1 MQKTEQQETGTP
13 NQEAFTSHVFVRVRP
28 LGSSEQQDGTVDGLT
43 LETTAPSESNA
54 VALSRPKQRLQ
65 INGFRGVFGTSAKNA
80 DVFERAVSS
89 RLSSVLTGGTLSLF
103 CYGYTGSGKTHT
115 VLGYDTEKGLYYL
128 AANQLLQALNTTEE
142 KDHSKTRQLQV
153 SCAEIYLDRVYD
165 LLDPQH
171 SEVTLR
177 VDEKGDL
184 NMRAKTELDSETKA
198 VTTQGLKTE
207 LITSMA
213 ALEELMQIAV
223 ARRAVGTST
232 THSRSSRS
240 HAILRVE
247 IVDEE
252 LVAARKQFDKLA
264 SLLPAMKN
272 AADDHQKATFNLL
285 YDYAPATG
293 LSKKPAPEGMDAAA
307 WSAAWIKLENER
319 AEELQLLTKQR
330 DDYIAVVDAAKAVT
344 ESIVA
349 KAQGSLGGTLLFI
362 DLAGADNDDRDLS
375 SAHTAQQRTESTAI
389 NKSLLALKECIRGLV
404 ARDTQIPFRNSK
416 LTRVLEPVLRSN
428 EKNKKGE
435 SVMVVNVGPAQKL
448 EKNTLNTLR
457 YGQLVAEVPAAK
469 RGAARK

>member
-1 MQKTEQQETGTP
+1 MQSDQANGD
-13 NQEAFTSHVFVRVRP
+13 AFTSHVFVRVRP
-28 LGSSEQQDGTVDGLT
+28 LAASEQDGNLDGLT
-43 LETTAPSESNA
+43 LETTASSETNA

-65 INGFRGVFGTSAKNA
+65 IGGFRGVFGTDAKNA
-80 DVFERAVSS
+80 EVFERAVSP
-89 RLSSVLTGGTLSLF
+89 RLPLVLAGGTLSLF

-115 VLGYDTEKGLYYL
+115 VLGYGAEKGLYYL
-128 AANQLLQALNTTEE
+128 ATNQLLQALNVTEE
-142 KDHSKTRQLQV
+142 KDPSHRRQLQV

-198 VTTQGLKTE
+198 VTTQGLKTD
-207 LITSMA
+207 LISSMA

-247 IVDEE
+247 VVNEE
-252 LVAARKQFDKLA
+252 LVAARKEFDRLA
-264 SLLPAMKN
+264 SMLPAVKN
-272 AADDHQKATFNLL
+272 AADDHQKATFKML

-293 LSKKPAPEGMDAAA
+293 LTKKPAPEGMDSAA
-307 WSAAWIKLENER
+307 WSAEWCRLESER
-319 AEELQLLTKQR
+319 ERELEVLNKQR
-330 DDYIAVVDAAKAVT
+330 DDHIAVVDAAKAVM
-344 ESIVA
+344 EAIVA
-349 KAQGSLGGTLLFI
+349 QAGGSLGGTLLFI

-375 SAHTAQQRTESTAI
+375 SAHTAQQRNESTAI

-404 ARDTQIPFRNSK
+404 ARDAQIPFRNSK

-428 EKNKKGE
+428 AKSSKKE
-435 SVMVVNVGPAQKL
+435 SVMLVNVGPAQKL

-457 YGQLVAEVPAAK
+457 YGQLVAEVPAK
-469 RGAARK
+469 RGAKK